1 MVPADMAV
9 PWATWSGHMSRGSTR
24 SYGVRNHP
32 PFREPV
38 TMRRSSTSSTYTS
51 RSVPAVAL
59 LAATV
64 LLAGLAGCSKAG
76 TAGSS
81 SDGDGGKGGS
91 AAVDVG
97 LVYSRSGPLA
107 AYGKQYLEGFNAG
120 LAYATH
126 GTGKAAGHEIHV
138 TEQDDA
144 GDPAKAVAA
153 AKTLIGKG
161 TKIIA
166 GTTDSGV
173 ALQLAPLAAQ
183 NRVLYVSGPAAT
195 DGLTGVNAYTFRS
208 GRQSYQDILTAGS
221 LLGDSKGRKVVV
233 LTQNS
238 AFGQANVAA
247 VKTVLGDGQGAK
259 VDSVLAPPSAGDL
272 TPFAQQVKSKKP
284 DLVFVAWAGASA
296 PALWTALDQQGVVG
310 STKVV
315 TGLAGTASYPLF
327 GAAGAKVS
335 FLAHYFPGAGNNP
348 VEKAML
354 DGIAKAG
361 GTPDLFSPDGFTAAQ
376 MIVHAVE
383 SGSATDP
390 TAMAKALEGWS
401 FQGPKGDEQIRAVD
415 HALLQPMFTA
425 KLTGTGA
432 APKPE
437 LISRLPKD
445 AVTPP
450 SKQMAG

>member
-1 MVPADMAV
+1 
-9 PWATWSGHMSRGSTR
+9 
-24 SYGVRNHP
+24 
-32 PFREPV
+32 
-38 TMRRSSTSSTYTS
+38 MRRSTSSTHRSRILRT
-51 RSVPAVAL
+51 RSVPA
-59 LAATV
+59 LAALTAGV
-64 LLAGLAGCSKAG
+64 LLAGCSAAGM
-76 TAGSS
+76 AGSS
-81 SDGDGGKGGS
+81 SDSGDKG
-91 AAVDVG
+91 ATAVKVG

-107 AYGKQYLEGFNAG
+107 AYGKQYLDGFTAG

-126 GTGKAAGHEIHV
+126 GTGAVDGHKIVV

-161 TKIIA
+161 THIIA

-173 ALQLAPLAAQ
+173 SLQLAPLAAQ
-183 NRVLYVSGPAAT
+183 NKVLYIAGPAAT
-195 DGLTGVNAYTFRS
+195 DALTGVNAYTFRS
-208 GRQSYQDILTAGS
+208 GRQSYQDILTAGT
-221 LLGDSKGRKVVV
+221 LLGDSKGKKVTV
-233 LTQNS
+233 LSQNS

-247 VKTVLGDGQGAK
+247 VKQVLGGQGAT

-296 PALWTALDQQGVVG
+296 PALWTALDQQGVVT

-315 TGLAGTASYPLF
+315 TGLAGIASYPLF
-327 GAAGAKVS
+327 GAAGSKVS
-335 FLAHYFPGAGNNP
+335 FLAHYFPGAAHTA
-348 VEKAML
+348 VETAML
-354 DGIAKAG
+354 DGITKAG

-376 MIVHAVE
+376 MIVHAVQ
-383 SGSATDP
+383 SGSADDA
-390 TAMAKALEGWS
+390 TAMAKSLEGWS
-401 FQGPKGDEQIRAVD
+401 FQGPKGDEQIRAAD

-432 APKPE
+432 AAKPE
-437 LISRLPKD
+437 LISRLPMD

-450 SKQMAG
+450 ARQMAG